1 MEDLLTGRRPLV
13 ELHVHI
19 EGTLEPEMT
28 FELAARNGVELPW
41 ESIDELRRLMEFDDL
56 SSFLSLYYECC
67 AALLTAADF
76 SDLMHAYLRR
86 AAAAGVVHAEIFF
99 DPQTHTSR
107 GVPIDTVID
116 GLLDGVERAGS
127 LGITAELIL
136 CFLRDRPVEEALAT
150 LRSAAPR
157 AQQLLGVGLDSAEA
171 GYPPSLFAEVF
182 AEARGLG
189 LRAVAHAGEEGPPA
203 YVAEALDLLGAERID
218 HGYRAL
224 EDPTLVARLRED
236 RVPLTVCPFSNV
248 RLKGVESL
256 AAHPLKRMLEEDLL
270 VSVNSDDP
278 AYFGGYID
286 DNLDAVTR
294 ELSLGEDQVE
304 RLVLGAIESSFLP
317 AARKAELRERAVA
330 TDRRG

>member
-1 MEDLLTGRRPLV
+1 MTGRRPLV

-41 ESIDELRRLMEFDDL
+41 ASVDELRRLMEFDDL
-56 SSFLSLYYECC
+56 PSFLSLYYECC
-67 AALLTAADF
+67 AALLTAGDF

-116 GLLDGVERAGS
+116 GLLDGIERASS
-127 LGITAELIL
+127 LGITAGLIL

-157 AQQLLGVGLDSAEA
+157 AQQLLGVGLDSAEV
-171 GYPPSLFAEVF
+171 GYPPALFAEVF

-203 YVAEALDLLGAERID
+203 YVVEALDLLGAERID

-224 EDPTLVARLRED
+224 EDPALVARLRED

-256 AAHPLKRMLEEDLL
+256 AAHPLKRMLDEDLL

-286 DNLDAVTR
+286 DNLEAVTH
-294 ELSLGEDQVE
+294 ELSLGEDEVE

-317 AARKAELRERAVA
+317 GERKAELRDRAIA
-330 TDRRG
+330 AGRRA